1 MIVLS
6 WLNQKGGVGKTTLSI
21 HVATALSRA
30 GTVLL
35 VDADPQGSAL
45 DRGGPHPSDSSA
57 AKLR

>member
-35 VDADPQGSAL
+35 VDAIHRGPRSTGRSSAL
-45 DRGGPHPSDSSA
+45 RTAPSP
-57 AKLR
+57 